1 MEVKIKKLRDT
12 AIMPTKAT
20 AGAAAYDLYVPED
33 TTVHMGRNVIKLGIT
48 MQLPAD
54 YAAEVEP
61 RSGYSSKGFEGV
73 TLSDTERRFDCD
85 VIHGLIDEDY
95 RGEVGVIIRNC
106 DEPFV
111 VKRGQR
117 IAQMIIHKIDQ
128 TTLVEVAEL
137 DATQRGT
144 DGFGSTG
151 K

>member
-1 MEVKIKKLRDT
+1 
-12 AIMPTKAT
+12 MPTRAT
-20 AGAAAYDLYVPED
+20 DGAAAYDLYVPEA
-33 TTVHMGRNVIKLGIT
+33 TTVHMGRNVIKLGIA

-73 TLSDTERRFDCD
+73 TLSGTECRFDCD
-85 VIHGLIDEDY
+85 VKHGLIDEDY